1 MNPPD
6 VLEDL
11 DSLADLLDRLG
22 GIAPSRIRL
31 KPAPGLATEG
41 DLVLNNNRKRSGL
54 VELVEGTLVEKVMGF
69 GESGVEADLIRF
81 LGRYLDQ
88 HDIADLLSSS
98 STMRLDRGVVRLPD
112 LALIRWE
119 RYPHRQRPL
128 EAVPEICPDLA
139 VEILSEGNT
148 PEEMARKRREYF
160 AAGTTLVWEIDPRRR
175 EVGVYRSP
183 EQCMTLGEGD
193 VLTAEPLL
201 PGFSLPL
208 TDLFRR
214 VPVLPL

>member
-1 MNPPD
+1 MNPPH

-31 KPAPGLATEG
+31 KPAPGLATER
-41 DLVLNNNRKRSGL
+41 DLVINNNHKRSGL
-54 VELVEGTLVEKVMGF
+54 VELIEGTLVDKVMGF

-88 HDIADLLSSS
+88 HDVADLLSSS
-98 STMRLDRGVVRLPD
+98 STMRLYQGVVRLPD

-119 RYPHRQRPL
+119 RYPNRQRPS
-128 EAVPEICPDLA
+128 EAVPEIYPDLA

-148 PEEMARKRREYF
+148 GGEMARKRREYF
-160 AAGTTLVWEIDPRRR
+160 AAGTSLVWEIDPRRR
-175 EVGVYRSP
+175 EVDVYRSP
-183 EQCMTLGEGD
+183 EQCVTLGEQD
-193 VLTAEPLL
+193 ILTAAPLL
-201 PGFSLPL
+201 PGFALPL

-214 VPVLPL
+214 VPVFPS